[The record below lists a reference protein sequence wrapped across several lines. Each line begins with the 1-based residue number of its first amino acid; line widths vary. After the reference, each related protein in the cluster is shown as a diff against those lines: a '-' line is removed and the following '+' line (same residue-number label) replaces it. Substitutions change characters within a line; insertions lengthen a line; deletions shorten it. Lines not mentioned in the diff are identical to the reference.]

1 MNPLELGQV
10 VRSSAGR
17 DRDQFLIV
25 VGIVDEKHVL
35 VSDGVIRKISN
46 PKKKKVL
53 HLKKTNR
60 VAQEIKAR
68 LNEGKK
74 VTNADIRKALQN
86 LNIGDDTS
94 SSPQDIPIGD

>member
-1 MNPLELGQV
+1 MNPLETGQV

-35 VSDGVIRKISN
+35 VSDGVIRKIAN

-60 VAQEIKAR
+60 VAHEIKAR

-74 VTNADIRKALQN
+74 VTNADIRRALQN
-86 LNIGDDTS
+86 LNIGDDRQP
-94 SSPQDIPIGD
+94 SPQDIPIGD